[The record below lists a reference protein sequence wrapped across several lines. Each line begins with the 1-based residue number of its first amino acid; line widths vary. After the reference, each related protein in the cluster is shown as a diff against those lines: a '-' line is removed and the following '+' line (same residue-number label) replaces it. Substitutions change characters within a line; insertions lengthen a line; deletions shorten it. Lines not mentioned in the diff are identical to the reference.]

1 MRRPIDKGAIYV
13 AYGEAAVAQFRIARQ
28 HLGRVHPYW
37 AVAYLSDKRLKCKRG
52 IPPSMWLAH
61 KDTGGGVRDIKL
73 QMDLLSP
80 FEYTV
85 YFDADTRVRY
95 PILAGWDML
104 RDGWDMLVAPTRGQ
118 YKMLLGHIDSLGNAP
133 GEAQTTI
140 DEVGGRPF
148 LALQGGAMW
157 FHKSE
162 RVHRFFEVWR
172 EEWQRW
178 QGQDQAALM
187 RALHRY
193 PIKLWLLSRDWNGGS
208 LMGHY
213 HAHARRTGLVGGIN

>member
-162 RVHRFFEVWR
+162 RVHRFFEIWR
-172 EEWQRW
+172 EEWLRFRDRD
-178 QGQDQAALM
+178 QGALLRALERRPVRMWLLGRPFNGGAVVAHHFGQAAG
-187 RALHRY
+187 R
-193 PIKLWLLSRDWNGGS
+193 
-208 LMGHY
+208 
-213 HAHARRTGLVGGIN
+213 GI